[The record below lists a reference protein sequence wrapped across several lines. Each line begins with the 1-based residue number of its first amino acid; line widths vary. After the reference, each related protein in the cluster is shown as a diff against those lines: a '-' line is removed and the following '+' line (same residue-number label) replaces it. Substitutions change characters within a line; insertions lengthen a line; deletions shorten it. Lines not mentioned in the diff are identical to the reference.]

1 MDKRFLAAEIAG
13 AAFVAACSAFM
24 RRLYDWTD
32 GELLGILFG
41 SVNGSSWELCKTLL
55 LPFLI
60 WSLLELLTL
69 RLPFHW
75 FVAAKTAALYALGAG
90 FLLLSQLTGSTAAG
104 IICVPGAFALSF
116 LLCSSSLRLRGLFA
130 PALVLLFLFVA
141 FYFSLTPFPPRHEF
155 FRDRLTGM
163 YGIIPRHF
171 DYGAA
176 ALDALN
182 SI

>member
-1 MDKRFLAAEIAG
+1 MDKQFLAAEIAG

-69 RLPFHW
+69 RLPFHR

-104 IICVPGAFALSF
+104 IICVPG
-116 LLCSSSLRLRGLFA
+116 GLFA

>member
-1 MDKRFLAAEIAG
+1 MDKRFLAVEILG
-13 AAFVAACSAFM
+13 VAFVAACSAFM
-24 RRLYDWTD
+24 RRLYAWTD

-41 SVNGSSWELCKTLL
+41 SVNGSAWELCKTLL

-69 RLPFHW
+69 RLPFHR
-75 FVAAKTAALYALGAG
+75 FVAAKAAALYALGVSY
-90 FLLLSQLTGSTAAG
+90 LLLSQLTGGIAAG
-104 IICVPGAFALSF
+104 MICVPGAFALSF
-116 LLCSSSLRLRGLFA
+116 LLCGSSLRLRWMFA

-141 FYFSLTPFPPRHEF
+141 LYFSLTPFPPRHEF
-155 FRDRLTGM
+155 FRDSLTGM

-182 SI
+182 SV